1 MTLLATTNVANEDA
15 GSPRALQHVA
25 ADRRR
30 ARARGPLDAR
40 GSRDVHLLRRAS
52 LGPAAL
58 TRGFHVAFAVGAAFL
73 AAGLVVLVIGIR
85 KRHVE
90 SIDRGRRRRSR
101 RGARCVTTVLRA
113 DAQRNLV
120 RVLDAA
126 REVFAE
132 QGIDAPV
139 TEIADR
145 AGVGVG
151 TIFRR
156 FPTKDDLLVAVVEQR
171 TQQLIEAAD
180 LALESPDPGAAL
192 RGFMETAT
200 AMQISDVC
208 WCDAGADLFEREGIR
223 ELIDVLVG
231 KIGELLT
238 SRADRR
244 PDSVRRAGTRY
255 SRAS

>member
-1 MTLLATTNVANEDA
+1 MTTA
-15 GSPRALQHVA
+15 
-25 ADRRR
+25 
-30 ARARGPLDAR
+30 
-40 GSRDVHLLRRAS
+40 
-52 LGPAAL
+52 
-58 TRGFHVAFAVGAAFL
+58 
-73 AAGLVVLVIGIR
+73 
-85 KRHVE
+85 
-90 SIDRGRRRRSR
+90 
-101 RGARCVTTVLRA
+101 LRA

-139 TEIADR
+139 TDIAER

-171 TQQLIEAAD
+171 TAQLIDAAD
-180 LALESPDPGAAL
+180 AALESPDPGAAL
-192 RGFMETAT
+192 RGFMETAA

-208 WCDAGADLFEREGIR
+208 WCEADADLFGRDGIR

-231 KIGELLT
+231 KMGELLT
-238 SRADRR
+238 RAQTAGHVRTDVSALDIPVLLMAVAKSGLMLEDAVPGAWKRYLGIILDGLRPEAARPLPRR
-244 PDSVRRAGTRY
+244 PLSRREFEAARDGQRG
-255 SRAS
+255 

>member
-1 MTLLATTNVANEDA
+1 
-15 GSPRALQHVA
+15 
-25 ADRRR
+25 
-30 ARARGPLDAR
+30 
-40 GSRDVHLLRRAS
+40 
-52 LGPAAL
+52 
-58 TRGFHVAFAVGAAFL
+58 
-73 AAGLVVLVIGIR
+73 
-85 KRHVE
+85 
-90 SIDRGRRRRSR
+90 
-101 RGARCVTTVLRA
+101 VTTVLRA

-171 TQQLIEAAD
+171 TQLLIEAAD
-180 LALESPDPGAAL
+180 LALESPAPGAAL
-192 RGFMETAT
+192 RGFMESAP
-200 AMQISDVC
+200 AMQFSDVC
-208 WCDAGADLFEREGIR
+208 WCEAGADLFEREGIR
-223 ELIDVLVG
+223 ELTDVLVG

-238 SRADRR
+238 SAQTAGQIRSDVRALDIPVLLMAVAKSGLMLEDAVPGAWKRYLAIILDGLRPEAARPLPRR
-244 PDSVRRAGTRY
+244 PLSRRQFEVARR
-255 SRAS
+255 SQPS

>member
-1 MTLLATTNVANEDA
+1 
-15 GSPRALQHVA
+15 
-25 ADRRR
+25 
-30 ARARGPLDAR
+30 
-40 GSRDVHLLRRAS
+40 
-52 LGPAAL
+52 
-58 TRGFHVAFAVGAAFL
+58 
-73 AAGLVVLVIGIR
+73 
-85 KRHVE
+85 
-90 SIDRGRRRRSR
+90 
-101 RGARCVTTVLRA
+101 VTTALRA

-171 TQQLIEAAD
+171 TEQLIEAAD
-180 LALESPDPGAAL
+180 AALESPEPGAAF
-192 RGFMETAT
+192 RRFMETAA
-200 AMQISDVC
+200 AMHISDVC
-208 WCDAGADLFEREGIR
+208 WCEVGADLFGRDGIR
-223 ELIDVLVG
+223 ELTDVLVG

-238 SRADRR
+238 RAQTARQVRSDLRALDIPVLLMAVAKSGLMLEEAVPGAWKRYLAIILDGLRPEAARPLPRR
-244 PDSVRRAGTRY
+244 PVSRREFE
-255 SRAS
+255 RARHGQMS

>member
-1 MTLLATTNVANEDA
+1 
-15 GSPRALQHVA
+15 
-25 ADRRR
+25 
-30 ARARGPLDAR
+30 
-40 GSRDVHLLRRAS
+40 
-52 LGPAAL
+52 
-58 TRGFHVAFAVGAAFL
+58 
-73 AAGLVVLVIGIR
+73 
-85 KRHVE
+85 
-90 SIDRGRRRRSR
+90 
-101 RGARCVTTVLRA
+101 VTTVLRA

-156 FPTKDDLLVAVVEQR
+156 FPTKDDLLVAVVEER

-208 WCDAGADLFEREGIR
+208 WCEAGADLFEREGIR
-223 ELIDVLVG
+223 ELTDVLVG

-238 SRADRR
+238 SAQTAGQIRSDVRALDIPVLLMAVAKSGLMLEDAVPGAWKRYLAIILDGLRPEAARPLPRR
-244 PDSVRRAGTRY
+244 PLSRRQFEVARR
-255 SRAS
+255 SQPS

>member
-1 MTLLATTNVANEDA
+1 M
-15 GSPRALQHVA
+15 
-25 ADRRR
+25 
-30 ARARGPLDAR
+30 
-40 GSRDVHLLRRAS
+40 
-52 LGPAAL
+52 
-58 TRGFHVAFAVGAAFL
+58 
-73 AAGLVVLVIGIR
+73 
-85 KRHVE
+85 
-90 SIDRGRRRRSR
+90 
-101 RGARCVTTVLRA
+101 TTVLRA

-208 WCDAGADLFEREGIR
+208 WCEAGADLFEREGIR
-223 ELIDVLVG
+223 DLTDVLVG

-238 SRADRR
+238 SAQTAGQIRSDVRALDIPVLLMAVAKSGLMLEDAVPGAWKRYLAIILDGLRPEAARPLPRR
-244 PDSVRRAGTRY
+244 PLSRRQFEVARR
-255 SRAS
+255 SQPS

>member
-1 MTLLATTNVANEDA
+1 
-15 GSPRALQHVA
+15 
-25 ADRRR
+25 
-30 ARARGPLDAR
+30 
-40 GSRDVHLLRRAS
+40 
-52 LGPAAL
+52 
-58 TRGFHVAFAVGAAFL
+58 
-73 AAGLVVLVIGIR
+73 
-85 KRHVE
+85 
-90 SIDRGRRRRSR
+90 
-101 RGARCVTTVLRA
+101 VTTALRA

-132 QGIDAPV
+132 HGIDAPV

-208 WCDAGADLFEREGIR
+208 WCEAGADLFEREGIR
-223 ELIDVLVG
+223 ELTDVLVG

-238 SRADRR
+238 SAQIAGQVRSDVRALDIPVLLMAVAKSGLMLEDAVPGAWKRYLAIILDGLRPEAARPLPRR
-244 PDSVRRAGTRY
+244 PLSRRQFEVARR
-255 SRAS
+255 SQPS

>member
-1 MTLLATTNVANEDA
+1 
-15 GSPRALQHVA
+15 
-25 ADRRR
+25 
-30 ARARGPLDAR
+30 
-40 GSRDVHLLRRAS
+40 
-52 LGPAAL
+52 
-58 TRGFHVAFAVGAAFL
+58 
-73 AAGLVVLVIGIR
+73 
-85 KRHVE
+85 
-90 SIDRGRRRRSR
+90 
-101 RGARCVTTVLRA
+101 VTAVLRA

-208 WCDAGADLFEREGIR
+208 WCEAGADLFEREGIR
-223 ELIDVLVG
+223 ELTDVLVG

-238 SRADRR
+238 SAQTAGQIRSDVRALDIPVLLMAVAKSGLMLEDAVPGAWKRYLAIILDGLRPEAARPLPRQPLSRR
-244 PDSVRRAGTRY
+244 QFEVARR
-255 SRAS
+255 SQPS

>member
-1 MTLLATTNVANEDA
+1 M
-15 GSPRALQHVA
+15 
-25 ADRRR
+25 
-30 ARARGPLDAR
+30 
-40 GSRDVHLLRRAS
+40 
-52 LGPAAL
+52 
-58 TRGFHVAFAVGAAFL
+58 
-73 AAGLVVLVIGIR
+73 
-85 KRHVE
+85 
-90 SIDRGRRRRSR
+90 
-101 RGARCVTTVLRA
+101 TTVLRA

-171 TQQLIEAAD
+171 SQQLIEAAD

-208 WCDAGADLFEREGIR
+208 WCEAGAELFEREGIR
-223 ELIDVLVG
+223 ELTDVLVG

-238 SRADRR
+238 SAQTAGQIRSDVRALDIPVLLMAVAKSGLMLEDAVPGAWKRYLAIILDGLRPEAARPLPRGPLSRR
-244 PDSVRRAGTRY
+244 QFEVARR
-255 SRAS
+255 SQPS

>member
-1 MTLLATTNVANEDA
+1 
-15 GSPRALQHVA
+15 
-25 ADRRR
+25 
-30 ARARGPLDAR
+30 
-40 GSRDVHLLRRAS
+40 
-52 LGPAAL
+52 
-58 TRGFHVAFAVGAAFL
+58 
-73 AAGLVVLVIGIR
+73 
-85 KRHVE
+85 
-90 SIDRGRRRRSR
+90 
-101 RGARCVTTVLRA
+101 
-113 DAQRNLV
+113 V

-208 WCDAGADLFEREGIR
+208 WCEAGADLFEREGIR
-223 ELIDVLVG
+223 ELTDVLVG

-238 SRADRR
+238 SAQTAGQIRSDVRALDIPVLLMAVAKSGLMLEDAVPGAWKRYLAIILDGLRPEAARPLPRR
-244 PDSVRRAGTRY
+244 PLSRRQFEVARR
-255 SRAS
+255 SQPS